1 MLTKL
6 FNSNSISSLAI
17 LIILAIVLWSKT
29 FINVIPLYDTIP
41 VSPLYK
47 LVYTLFHE
55 YKILSAFIA
64 IALIISEALLLNQ
77 VLSKND
83 LIPKNSYLG
92 AYIFI
97 IISSL
102 FSDIILLNPIL
113 IINIFIITAIGM
125 FLPLYEKREAY
136 AAVFNIGTLLSVA
149 SMFYFPSFILI
160 LLIWVGF
167 IIFRIFSW
175 REWFISIL
183 GLIFP
188 YIFLSTF
195 YFWNDCLLSKIESYK
210 NAFSLISFHGF
221 HLSLYVIITVSFL
234 GVILFLSLFKFMI
247 TINEKQI
254 RIRKFLSFIIWFF
267 LISSISLLPSGKY
280 SLLSYVMILPS
291 ASVLITLYLS
301 NTKKLLWAEGIL
313 ISLALLLIAGRLGVF
328 G

>member
-17 LIILAIVLWSKT
+17 LIISAIVLWSKT
-29 FINVIPLYDTIP
+29 LINVLPLYDIIP
-41 VSPLYK
+41 MSSLYK
-47 LVYTLFHE
+47 FVYTLLHE
-55 YKILSAFIA
+55 YKIISAFIA
-64 IALIISEALLLNQ
+64 IALIISEALLLNH
-77 VLSKND
+77 VLTKND

-102 FSDIILLNPIL
+102 FSNIIMLDPIL
-113 IINIFIITAIGM
+113 IINIFVITAIGM

-136 AAVFNIGTLLSVA
+136 ATVFNIGTLLSVA

-160 LLIWVGF
+160 LLIWIGF

-183 GLIFP
+183 GLILP
-188 YIFLSTF
+188 YIFLGTF
-195 YFWNDCLLSKIESYK
+195 YFWNDCLISKIESYK
-210 NAFSLISFHGF
+210 SAFSLISFKDF
-221 HLSLYVIITVSFL
+221 HLSLYVIIIVSFL
-234 GVILFLSLFKFMI
+234 GVVLFLSLFKFMI

-267 LISSISLLPSGKY
+267 LVSSISLLPSAKY
-280 SLLSYVMILPS
+280 GILSYIMILPS
-291 ASVLITLYLS
+291 ASILITLYLS
-301 NTKKLLWAEGIL
+301 NAKKQLWVEGIL
-313 ISLALLLIAGRLGVF
+313 ILLTLILITGRSGLF